1 MVHLDW
7 EAWGTLEWD
16 EYCCDI
22 SILSSNRAWCGIS
35 EMSLGPHFPFC
46 PFSTGSSPPSGK
58 YTVMWLSVSL
68 GWSEHLH
75 SLARVIGP
83 RTVRDSSQSNQS
95 LQAYSGWA
103 PGEALSVLPNHSEST
118 SQSTSAGLKSASG
131 AVNFWGGKRRNNLK
145 LPSTI
150 SLSILK
156 GYLTFQNAFLYIPWE
171 KCVLKWRLRLKSY
184 ENMLSSKNY

>member
-1 MVHLDW
+1 MR
-7 EAWGTLEWD
+7 G
-16 EYCCDI
+16 
-22 SILSSNRAWCGIS
+22 
-35 EMSLGPHFPFC
+35 LGYFGVGWVLLWYKHIVKQQGMMWYLWNVSRPSFFFPFC

-83 RTVRDSSQSNQS
+83 RTGTRLKPEQSEALLRLILAELQEKPWVSCPTIQNPHPSPRLLVSSQR
-95 LQAYSGWA
+95 
-103 PGEALSVLPNHSEST
+103 HRR
-118 SQSTSAGLKSASG
+118 SQFLRWQK
-131 AVNFWGGKRRNNLK
+131 RNNLK

-156 GYLTFQNAFLYIPWE
+156 GLLNIPKCIFVYSMGKVRTQMTFE
-171 KCVLKWRLRLKSY
+171 TEVLRKY
-184 ENMLSSKNY
+184 AIV